1 MTILKSLT
9 LVAGLTFGAAG
20 VSAQSLEKGMLAAQA
35 GDFETALKQITPLA
49 EQGNDEAQAMLGALY
64 KEGKGVQQ
72 DYVEAEK
79 WIRLSAVQG
88 NAKAQMML
96 GALYAAGLGVNSDQE
111 VAAMWFLISAVN
123 GEVAAVQGLNQ
134 VRDALTPEEMG
145 RARAL
150 AVRCFDSVYK
160 DCSRQLS
167 S

>member
-1 MTILKSLT
+1 MTFLKSLT

-20 VSAQSLEKGMLAAQA
+20 VSAQSLEKGMAAAQA
-35 GDFETALKQITPLA
+35 GDFETAFKQITPLA

-72 DYVEAEK
+72 DYLEAEK

-123 GEVAAVQGLNQ
+123 GEVAGLHGLKE
-134 VRDALTPEEMG
+134 VRSRLTPEEMG

-160 DCSRQLS
+160 DCSRKLDS
-167 S
+167 